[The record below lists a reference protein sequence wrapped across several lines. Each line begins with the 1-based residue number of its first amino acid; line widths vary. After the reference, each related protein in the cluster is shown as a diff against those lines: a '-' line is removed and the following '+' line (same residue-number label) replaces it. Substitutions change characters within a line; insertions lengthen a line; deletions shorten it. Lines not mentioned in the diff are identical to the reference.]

1 MAKQRLSLC
10 LFPQASL
17 VFLQASAPWF
27 SLWCRRPFAEPL
39 GPRGGPGRR
48 GGAHSAQ
55 IQSSVETW
63 EEWSLRL
70 PRGLSGKEPTHQAG
84 DVGSIPGSE
93 RSSGE
98 GNGYPLQYSLENPM
112 DRGAWLALVHGVSKR
127 WTWLKWLSTH
137 THALTHTLTHT
148 HTHAHTHSG
157 THLGYFG
164 TPPCYRGEVTKLGL
178 HLWQKLQRKWTPRLS
193 WRTGHSV

>member
-10 LFPQASL
+10 LFPQASV
-17 VFLQASAPWF
+17 VFPQASSPWF

-55 IQSSVETW
+55 IQSSVETG

-70 PRGLSGKEPTHQAG
+70 PRGPYGKEPTRQAG
-84 DVGSIPGSE
+84 DVGSIPGRE

-98 GNGYPLQYSLENPM
+98 GNGYSLQYSLENPM
-112 DRGAWLALVHGVSKR
+112 DRGAWLALVPGVSKR

-137 THALTHTLTHT
+137 TC
-148 HTHAHTHSG
+148 THAHTHSP
-157 THLGYFG
+157 THSLRH
-164 TPPCYRGEVTKLGL
+164 TLRI
-178 HLWQKLQRKWTPRLS
+178 LWNTSML
-193 WRTGHSV
+193 